1 MNVIVG
7 KNIGKS
13 YFPWNNLRESI
24 VLSILSTSIFHT
36 NESNIIEKYTN
47 CDWLSL
53 YLIKQEIFY
62 RHVYK
67 FRLIS
72 KDTEN
77 QILKKSNYTKRANRA
92 INLPWP
98 IISEQFYIWD
108 ISKVK
113 FAKKK
118 QYFNRKCQCNF
129 QKKERK
135 TNSNSSRIRVIQTTK
150 NPFQRLRHRKV

>member
-36 NESNIIEKYTN
+36 NESNIIEKYSN

-67 FRLIS
+67 FGLVS

-77 QILKKSNYTKRANRA
+77 QILKKSNYKKEQ
-92 INLPWP
+92 IVQL
-98 IISEQFYIWD
+98 IFLGQSEQFYID

-113 FAKKK
+113 QFAKKK

-135 TNSNSSRIRVIQTTK
+135 TNSNSSRIRVIQTTE